1 MILDRYIIRQFLINF
16 VILLFVLATLIVLID
31 LVINLDEFLAAAQ
44 KHAALGPM
52 DGSGGVLEPDDPDA
66 AGSWSLLTVAWLMW
80 DWHGPVVVLMYVYLC
95 GLVVIGAMGFTFS
108 ELTRK
113 REMVAILTSGL
124 SMYRVAAPIL
134 IVGGALNVL
143 ALPVQ
148 ELVIP
153 RLADKLARN
162 HAQLGEP
169 TVGKFPVRFVSDG
182 AGNLISASDF
192 HPKLG
197 RLDNVNI
204 QVRTRQG
211 LGHRIIT
218 ASQAFWNDRLGR
230 WTLIEGNEHLTVRNG
245 AIGPDA
251 PTHKPEVLFFE
262 STLSPQVLIANR
274 AEIYPS
280 LLPLTELRR
289 LRQSNALDP
298 VLVSRIM
305 HQRFSMLVV
314 NMLILIMGLPFF
326 LSREPTDLLEQAVRA
341 SALCLGAWGSGLVV
355 LQISTTHLNPVAS
368 AWMPVVIYLPIS
380 VWLMQRIKT

>member
-16 VILLFVLATLIVLID
+16 AILLFVLTALVALID
-31 LVINLDEFLAAAQ
+31 LVINLDEFLEAAQ
-44 KHAALGPM
+44 EHTAPGSP
-52 DGSGGVLEPDDPDA
+52 DGSDRAFKPDDPDA
-66 AGSWSLLTVAWLMW
+66 AGSWSLLTAAWLIW
-80 DWHGPVVVLMYVYLC
+80 DWNGPIVVLMYVYLC

-124 SMYRVAAPIL
+124 SLYRVAAPIL

-148 ELVIP
+148 ELIIP
-153 RLADKLARN
+153 RLADKLARK
-162 HAQLGEP
+162 HTQLGEP

-182 AGNLISASDF
+182 AGNLITASDF
-192 HPKLG
+192 HPKLA

-204 QVRTRQG
+204 QVRTPQG
-211 LGHRIIT
+211 LGNRIIT

-230 WTLIEGNEHLTVRNG
+230 WALIEGHEHLPARNG
-245 AIGPDA
+245 AIGPDT
-251 PTHKPEVLFFE
+251 PSHNPEVLYFE
-262 STLSPQVLIANR
+262 TTLSPQVLIANR

-280 LLPLTELRR
+280 LLPLTQLRR

-314 NMLILIMGLPFF
+314 NMLVLIMGLPFF
-326 LSREPTDLLEQAVRA
+326 LSREPTDLLKQAVRA
-341 SALCLGAWGSGLVV
+341 SALCLGAWGSSLVV